1 MESMNGT
8 KASIHI
14 PHFNALLHPE
24 TPEAQEVFRMAE
36 EQNYK
41 ECEERI
47 LRNYFRCGANRKD
60 LNDAG
65 FNNFVNW
72 NGNKNQVELYD
83 KCKRYV
89 ENIVT
94 DADFNKVMVLY
105 GEPGMGKTYY
115 GLSMIKLLC
124 TKQKPRIFVEK
135 ESVDD
140 FGQTVTVKEDVNVT
154 DFFTGYYTTSEDLCA
169 LSTGRGLS
177 GDSLAKAR
185 STMDL
190 YKSCKLLVI
199 DELGRAILNAK
210 VEKDTV
216 FHVVNH
222 RINNYLPTVL
232 CTNMTEEAI
241 EKTFGPAF
249 YNRLKAYGLWFCV
262 NGMENMRAQTVQK
275 ALRERKDA
283 RARESFNKP

>member
-8 KASIHI
+8 TGSIHI
-14 PHFNALLHPE
+14 PHFNALLNPE
-24 TPEAQEVFRMAE
+24 SPEAQEVFKKAE
-36 EQNYK
+36 EQNYR

-47 LRNYFRCGANRKD
+47 LRNYYRCGANRKD

-72 NGNKNQVELYD
+72 NGNKNQLELLD
-83 KCKRYV
+83 KCRRYV
-89 ENIVT
+89 DNTIGEE
-94 DADFNKVMVLY
+94 DFNKVMVLY

-124 TKQKPRIFVEK
+124 TKLKPRLFVEK
-135 ESVDD
+135 ERIDES
-140 FGQTVTVKEDVNVT
+140 GQVFKVREDINVT
-154 DFFTGYYTTSEDLCA
+154 DFYTGYYTTSEDLCA

-177 GDSLAKAR
+177 GESLAKAR

-190 YKSCKLLVI
+190 YKTCKLLVI

-216 FHVVNH
+216 FHIVNH

-241 EKTFGPAF
+241 EETFGPAF

-262 NGMENMRAQTVQK
+262 NGMENMRSQAVQK
-275 ALRERKDA
+275 KIREVRQCRGNNVTK
-283 RARESFNKP
+283 